1 MNNILM
7 NLTQQQHSIAIDIIE
22 KAILATD
29 LANHF
34 QHFDR
39 FLIKANSDNRLF
51 TKQDEK
57 DLLL

>member
-1 MNNILM
+1 M
-7 NLTQQQHSIAIDIIE
+7 NLTRQQHSIAIDIIE